1 MTTTSQSLR
10 SVVLQSLSGR
20 GAHVLVRDAVDGLD
34 WQTAGASAGEGTHT
48 IFQIVNHLA
57 YWHEFALAWIDGGKP
72 ATPEHA
78 ADSWPGGAAP
88 ESQAAWRESER
99 RFLASLDDLEARARE
114 LELFED
120 RGPKTVLEILQLI
133 ASHNSYHVGQIAGL
147 RRALGAWPPPGG
159 GATW

>member
-1 MTTTSQSLR
+1 MTTTSEALR

-20 GAHVLVRDAVDGLD
+20 GAHALVRDAVDGLD
-34 WQTAGASAGEGTHT
+34 WEAAGESAGGGAHT
-48 IFQIVNHLA
+48 VFQIVNHLV
-57 YWHEFALAWIDGGKP
+57 YWHDFALAWIDGGKP
-72 ATPEHA
+72 VTPEHA
-78 ADSWPGGAAP
+78 AESWPGGEAP
-88 ESQAAWRESER
+88 ETEAAWGDAVR
-99 RFLASLDDLEARARE
+99 RFLAGLGGLEERARE